1 MSDPFT
7 ADTEKTRAMDDP
19 KKDLEHYYKFER
31 IQLAEVSIGEVFPA
45 VMNPKTVDLSDL
57 FNAAFCYL
65 LDSIDKDYGLDDDD
79 MDKNFKLEMQ
89 GSMPLMA
96 GILKP
101 LARLLMQQPLSEG
114 SNQNAGPTFEFYDF
128 GSEGSSRKALYDSAG
143 SSFEIDDVAAADV
156 ALIDIDNL

>member
-1 MSDPFT
+1 MTNS
-7 ADTEKTRAMDDP
+7 K
-19 KKDLEHYYKFER
+19 
-31 IQLAEVSIGEVFPA
+31 S
-45 VMNPKTVDLSDL
+45 VDLSDL
-57 FNAAFCYL
+57 FNAALCYL
-65 LDSIDKDYGLDDDD
+65 LDSIDKDYGLDD

-114 SNQNAGPTFEFYDF
+114 ANQNAGPTFEFYDS
-128 GSEGSSRKALYDSAG
+128 GSEGSSRKALCDSAG

-156 ALIDIDNL
+156 ALLDIDNL

>member
-1 MSDPFT
+1 
-7 ADTEKTRAMDDP
+7 
-19 KKDLEHYYKFER
+19 
-31 IQLAEVSIGEVFPA
+31 
-45 VMNPKTVDLSDL
+45 MNPKTVDLSDL
-57 FNAAFCYL
+57 FNAAFCCL
-65 LDSIDKDYGLDDDD
+65 LDSIDKDYGLDD

-101 LARLLMQQPLSEG
+101 LARLLMQQPLSKG

-128 GSEGSSRKALYDSAG
+128 GSEGSSRKAKLKALCNSAE